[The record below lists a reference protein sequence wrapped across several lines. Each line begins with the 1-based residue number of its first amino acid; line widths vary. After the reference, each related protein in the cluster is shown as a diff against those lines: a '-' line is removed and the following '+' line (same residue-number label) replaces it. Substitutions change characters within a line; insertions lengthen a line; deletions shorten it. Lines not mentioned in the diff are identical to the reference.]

1 MINIKT
7 TCRFLVVVV
16 TTTTR
21 KRHLGDLRVL
31 RGFMVNTHP
40 PTHQHQERSWS
51 KKQGVQNNILFL

>member
-1 MINIKT
+1 MIDIKT
-7 TCRFLVVVV
+7 TCFFLVVLV

-21 KRHLGDLRVL
+21 KRHLGDFRVL

-40 PTHQHQERSWS
+40 PTHQRPERSWS